1 MSLNDQLR
9 HYKTLAAQSAELLR
23 LRVRILGIDAAEQ
36 AGNAVRII
44 MAAAV
49 SLVLMFTGL
58 ISVLF
63 LLNRLLDDTAAVYVF
78 AGMAA
83 VCLLLIVLMLW
94 RLAVGWKKQ
103 NQAIAAT
110 LRDIRG
116 DIELLRSAA
125 GNGRKK
131 REQEK

>member
-1 MSLNDQLR
+1 MGLNEQLR

-23 LRVRILGIDAAEQ
+23 LRVRVLGIDAAEQ

-58 ISVLF
+58 ISGLF
-63 LLNRLLDDTAAVYVF
+63 LLDRLLDDTAAVYVF
-78 AGMAA
+78 AGIAA
-83 VCLLLIVLMLW
+83 ACLVLIVVMLW
-94 RLAVGWKKQ
+94 RLAAGWKRQ
-103 NQAIAAT
+103 SRAIAAT

>member
-1 MSLNDQLR
+1 MGLNDQLR

-78 AGMAA
+78 AGTAA
-83 VCLLLIVLMLW
+83 VCLLLIVLMQW
-94 RLAVGWKKQ
+94 RLAVGWKRQ